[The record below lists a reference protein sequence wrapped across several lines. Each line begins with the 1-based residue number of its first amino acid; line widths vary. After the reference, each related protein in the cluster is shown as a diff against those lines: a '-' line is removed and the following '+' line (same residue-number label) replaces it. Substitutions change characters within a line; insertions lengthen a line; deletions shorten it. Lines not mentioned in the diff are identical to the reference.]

1 MHVDVIDC
9 VSGSLNVGEVLQHSC
24 MMLAELNRKVVS
36 NFRLYTVCVL
46 WRSKNRAR
54 GRGKIIPRMPRVSTR
69 RMTS

>member
-36 NFRLYTVCVL
+36 TIHSL
-46 WRSKNRAR
+46 RSVVK
-54 GRGKIIPRMPRVSTR
+54 
-69 RMTS
+69 